1 MKRHLFWIGVCAAMT
16 LLTASGDEATPKV
29 SEQIDKALVK
39 GGEAGDACSA
49 AAPATQPDVP
59 LAAVSDD
66 VHAGPV
72 PQRITNDE
80 FFQWG
85 DHGDIYFADVQAD
98 RSVRDKAADRLNEA
112 GPAAGSA
119 TLPHADA
126 FRIQCRKPADH
137 VAVTVGADTTTFTVI
152 SPSGIGS
159 ASIERTGAAWPASVI
174 LRLDLKGLEGIVI
187 SNGQTRLSGSVDRNG
202 VTRLEADGTREI
214 AKGNPLW
221 MEIERDQG
229 VLKMAI
235 PQAMLKTAKTLMIEW
250 VDFFR

>member
-1 MKRHLFWIGVCAAMT
+1 MT

-202 VTRLEADGTREI
+202 VTRLEADGTGEI

-221 MEIERDQG
+221 MEIKRDQG
-229 VLKMAI
+229 GLKMAI